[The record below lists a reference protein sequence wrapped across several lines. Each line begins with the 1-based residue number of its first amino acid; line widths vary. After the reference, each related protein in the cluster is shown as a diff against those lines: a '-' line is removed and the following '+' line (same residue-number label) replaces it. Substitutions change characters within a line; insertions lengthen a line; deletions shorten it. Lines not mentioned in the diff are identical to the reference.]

1 MRIAVDGMGGDHS
14 PHEIVKGCIDA
25 LTDLS
30 EHIFLILIGDKARI
44 QQELEKYAYDHSKIS
59 VVHTTDIITNDDQP
73 VKAVRTKKDSSLVVG
88 MNMLKNKEIDVFIS
102 AGNTGALM
110 TGALLILGRIPGI
123 ERPALTAV
131 YPNPAINKACLLLDV
146 GANAEC
152 KETHLLQFGIMGSI
166 YCEKVLYIGKPRV
179 GLVNIGTEAGK
190 GTPVIKKAYQ
200 NFEKANLNFIG
211 NVEARELQNGVA
223 DVIVCDGFVGNV
235 ILKLS
240 EGVALAFVHLIKNKL
255 KESLIAKIGALI
267 LYGKLKD
274 LKKEL
279 DYSEYGGAPILGV
292 KGAVVKIHG
301 SSEANA
307 VKNAIL
313 KAIPYVENNVVEII
327 HDEIV
332 SFQSDNSE
340 EVNDE

>member
-1 MRIAVDGMGGDHS
+1 MKIAVDGMGGDHS
-14 PHEIVKGCIDA
+14 PYEIVKGCIDA
-25 LTDLS
+25 LEEMSGD
-30 EHIFLILIGDKARI
+30 IVIIGDKNLI
-44 QQELEKYAYDHSKIS
+44 ESELEKYTYIHSKIT

-73 VKAVRTKKDSSLVVG
+73 VKAIRSKKDSSMVVG
-88 MNMLKNKEIDVFIS
+88 MNLLKEKKIDGFIS

-123 ERPALTAV
+123 DRPSLTAV
-131 YPNPAINKACLLLDV
+131 YPNPAIKKACLLVDA

-152 KETHLLQFGIMGSI
+152 KANNLVEFAIMGSI
-166 YCEKVLYIGKPRV
+166 YCEKVLNISRPRV
-179 GLVNIGTEAGK
+179 GLVNIGIEANK
-190 GTPVIKKAYQ
+190 GTSVVKDAYQ
-200 NFEKANLNFIG
+200 RLEKTSLNFTG
-211 NVEARELQNGVA
+211 NIEARELQNGIA

-240 EGVALAFVHLIKNKL
+240 EGVALSFIQLMKNKL
-255 KESLIAKIGALI
+255 KESLVAKIGALI

-292 KGAVVKIHG
+292 RGAVVKMHG
-301 SSEANA
+301 SSEAKA

-313 KAIPYVENNVVEII
+313 KAIPYIQNNVVDII

-332 SFQSDNSE
+332 MLQG
-340 EVNDE
+340 NDSKEGKDE

>member
-14 PHEIVKGCIDA
+14 PREIVKGCIDA

-30 EHIFLILIGDKARI
+30 GNIFLIGDKELI
-44 QQELEKYAYDHSKIS
+44 ESELEKYTYDHSKIS
-59 VVHTTDIITNDDQP
+59 MVHTTDVITNDDQP
-73 VKAVRTKKDSSLVVG
+73 VKAIRTKKNSSIVVG

-123 ERPALTAV
+123 DRPALTAV
-131 YPNPAINKACLLLDV
+131 YPNPAIKKACLLLDV

-152 KETHLLQFGIMGSI
+152 KANNFLEFGIMGSI
-166 YCEKVLYIGKPRV
+166 YCEKVLNIEQPRV

-190 GTPVIKKAYQ
+190 GTPIIKNAYKKL
-200 NFEKANLNFIG
+200 EKANLNFIG

-240 EGVALAFVHLIKNKL
+240 EGVALSFVHLIKNKL
-255 KESLIAKIGALI
+255 KESLVAKIGALI

-292 KGAVVKIHG
+292 KGAVVKMHG
-301 SSEANA
+301 SSEAKA

-313 KAIPYVENNVVEII
+313 KAIPYVQNNVVDMI
-327 HDEIV
+327 HDEVV
-332 SFQSDNSE
+332 SLQNNHSE

>member
-1 MRIAVDGMGGDHS
+1 MKIAVDGMGGDHS
-14 PHEIVKGCIDA
+14 PYEIVKGCIDA
-25 LTDLS
+25 LEEMS
-30 EHIFLILIGDKARI
+30 GNILIVGDKDLIGSELDQYTYDQSRI
-44 QQELEKYAYDHSKIS
+44 T
-59 VVHTTDIITNDDQP
+59 VVHTTETITNDDQP
-73 VKAVRTKKDSSLVVG
+73 VKAVRGKKDSSMVVG
-88 MNMLKNKEIDVFIS
+88 MNLLKEKKIDGFIS

-123 ERPALTAV
+123 DRPSLTAV
-131 YPNPAINKACLLLDV
+131 YPNPAIKRACLLVDA

-152 KETHLLQFGIMGSI
+152 KATNLVEFGVMGSI
-166 YCEKVLYIGKPRV
+166 YCEKVLNIDKPRV
-179 GLVNIGTEAGK
+179 GLVNIGTEANK
-190 GTPVIKKAYQ
+190 GTSVVKNAYKKL
-200 NFEKANLNFIG
+200 EKTNLNFIG

-240 EGVALAFVHLIKNKL
+240 EGVALSFIQLMKNKL
-255 KESLIAKIGALI
+255 KESLVAKIGAMI

-292 KGAVVKIHG
+292 KGAVVKMHG
-301 SSEANA
+301 SSEAKA

-313 KAIPYVENNVVEII
+313 KAIPYIQNNVVDII
-327 HDEIV
+327 HDEV
-332 SFQSDNSE
+332 VNLQGSYSE
-340 EVNDE
+340 EVGDE